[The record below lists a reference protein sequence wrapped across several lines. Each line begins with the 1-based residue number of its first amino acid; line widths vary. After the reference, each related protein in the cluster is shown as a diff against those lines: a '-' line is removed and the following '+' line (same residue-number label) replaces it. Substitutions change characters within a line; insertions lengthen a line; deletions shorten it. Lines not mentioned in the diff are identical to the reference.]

1 MIFKRRYIPPLKR
14 SDFSFEQTCGPLT
27 QRCVM
32 HSLIISFPVIPEKKI
47 LISRQCIFTFLR
59 YYLPSENDVVLHLE
73 NFIQRCFVPRL
84 FELRGSGKEDFQIF
98 PHNMYLPL
106 IRVVALHM
114 IKFESPFT
122 QG

>member
-47 LISRQCIFTFLR
+47 LNSRQCIFTFLR
-59 YYLPSENDVVLHLE
+59 YYLLWENDEVLHLE

-84 FELRGSGKEDFQIF
+84 IELSGSGKEDFQMSVHYHYFPITCIF
-98 PHNMYLPL
+98 L
-106 IRVVALHM
+106 
-114 IKFESPFT
+114 
-122 QG
+122 